1 MFKYQIHPVS
11 IKYKL
16 NEKQIYPLIVQVN
29 FFFQLLINFH
39 ILFYIQILAVIGGIF
54 SVLGMINSMTQGVID
69 IVKKIK

>member
-16 NEKQIYPLIVQVN
+16 NEKQIYPLIV
-29 FFFQLLINFH
+29 
-39 ILFYIQILAVIGGIF
+39 QILAVIGGIF